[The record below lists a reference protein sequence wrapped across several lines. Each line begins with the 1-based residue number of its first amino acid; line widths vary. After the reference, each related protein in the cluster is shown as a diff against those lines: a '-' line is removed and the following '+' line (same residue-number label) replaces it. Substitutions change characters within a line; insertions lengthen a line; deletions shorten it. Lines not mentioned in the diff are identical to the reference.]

1 MQKIKFLS
9 SLVVAIVILQGCAS
23 KVKTEEYNNSA
34 EIWYQK
40 IGDSVAS
47 NKLDKADQYFVSLKS
62 EHANSEYIKESIM
75 LLANAHM
82 NSDEYLLATFYYD
95 EYIKRF
101 GATASPAT
109 MQYIDFM
116 KIKAAFL
123 GVKKLNRDQ
132 KLILDTI
139 ENASS
144 FRAKYPNSEYNPLVN
159 SMLIRLQMGQYMLNE
174 NIASLYDRTGKPEA
188 AAIYKAKNSSSS
200 LKLDDIEMPKAG
212 IIDSLL
218 DW

>member
-9 SLVVAIVILQGCAS
+9 SLLVAVVIFQGCAT

-34 EIWYQK
+34 EAWYQK

-47 NKLDKADQYFVSLKS
+47 NNLDKADQYFVSLKS

-82 NSDEYLLATFYYD
+82 DSDEYLLATFYYD

-109 MQYIDFM
+109 IQYIDFM

-132 KLILDTI
+132 KLIIDTI
-139 ENASS
+139 NNASG
-144 FRAKYPNSEYNPLVN
+144 FGAKYPNSEYNPLVN

-188 AAIYKAKNSSSS
+188 AKIYRAKNSASNI
-200 LKLDDIEMPKAG
+200 KLDDIAMPESG
-212 IIDSLL
+212 IIDSFF

>member
-1 MQKIKFLS
+1 MQKIKFIS
-9 SLVVAIVILQGCAS
+9 SLVVAAAIFQGCS
-23 KVKTEEYNNSA
+23 TKVKTEEYNNSA
-34 EIWYQK
+34 EAWYQK
-40 IGDSVAS
+40 IGNSVAS
-47 NKLDKADQYFVSLKS
+47 KNLDKADQYFVSLKS

-82 NSDEYLLATFYYD
+82 DSDEYLLASFYYD

-101 GATASPAT
+101 GNNSSPVT
-109 MQYIDFM
+109 MQYVDFM

-123 GVKKLNRDQ
+123 GIKKLNRDQ
-132 KLILDTI
+132 KLIIDTI
-139 ENASS
+139 ENASG
-144 FRAKYPNSEYNPLVN
+144 FGVKYPNSEYNPLVN

-188 AAIYKAKNSSSS
+188 AKIYRAKNSSSAI
-200 LKLDDIEMPKAG
+200 KLDDIAMPEAG
-212 IIDSLL
+212 IIDSFF